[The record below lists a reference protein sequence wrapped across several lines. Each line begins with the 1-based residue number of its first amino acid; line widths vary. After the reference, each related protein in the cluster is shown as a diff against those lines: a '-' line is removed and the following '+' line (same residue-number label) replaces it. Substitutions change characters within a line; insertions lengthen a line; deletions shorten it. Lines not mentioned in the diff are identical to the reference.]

1 LREPARCQEPTPTD
15 VIEAAFPEAARATHD
30 VMLAPNTAAFVGGV
44 AAPDQG

>member
-1 LREPARCQEPTPTD
+1 
-15 VIEAAFPEAARATHD
+15 VIEAAFLKAARAMHD